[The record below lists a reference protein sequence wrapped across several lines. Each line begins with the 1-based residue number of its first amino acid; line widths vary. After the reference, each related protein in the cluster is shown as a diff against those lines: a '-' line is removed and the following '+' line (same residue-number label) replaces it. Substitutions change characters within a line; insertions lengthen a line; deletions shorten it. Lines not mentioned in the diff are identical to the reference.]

1 MSWIN
6 FPGFRGGPAAVVH
19 GHVSF
24 YFNTNVAQCGNF
36 RIFLSLRFYVKSI
49 LENLEVLKLQF
60 CHYWAPNFD
69 VHDFFELFEGWNLPN
84 QQNSELKKW
93 QK

>member
-24 YFNTNVAQCGNF
+24 YFNINVAQKWIFQDLSVTQILREINF
-36 RIFLSLRFYVKSI
+36 AEPRSDKIAVFVIFEALIFVRLVNISLQKVQ
-49 LENLEVLKLQF
+49 KLLNIKIQS
-60 CHYWAPNFD
+60 
-69 VHDFFELFEGWNLPN
+69 L
-84 QQNSELKKW
+84 
-93 QK
+93 

>member
-24 YFNTNVAQCGNF
+24 YFNINVAHKWKFQDFSVTQILREINF
-36 RIFLSLRFYVKSI
+36 EEPKSSKTGIFSNLNGSEFCLFGKS
-49 LENLEVLKLQF
+49 
-60 CHYWAPNFD
+60 
-69 VHDFFELFEGWNLPN
+69 
-84 QQNSELKKW
+84 
-93 QK
+93 

>member
-24 YFNTNVAQCGNF
+24 YFNINVAQKWIFRDLSVTQILREINF
-36 RIFLSLRFYVKSI
+36 REPKSYKTAVFAI
-49 LENLEVLKLQF
+49 CKDLNV
-60 CHYWAPNFD
+60 
-69 VHDFFELFEGWNLPN
+69 
-84 QQNSELKKW
+84 
-93 QK
+93 

>member
-24 YFNTNVAQCGNF
+24 YFNINVAQKWIFQDLSVTQILREINF
-36 RIFLSLRFYVKSI
+36 REPKSPKIAIFAISGALNFIDLVICSL
-49 LENLEVLKLQF
+49 
-60 CHYWAPNFD
+60 
-69 VHDFFELFEGWNLPN
+69 
-84 QQNSELKKW
+84 
-93 QK
+93 

>member
-24 YFNTNVAQCGNF
+24 YFNINVAHKWKFQDFSVTQILREINF
-36 RIFLSLRFYVKSI
+36 EEPRNSKTANFIISGAKIIVIFINFSL
-49 LENLEVLKLQF
+49 
-60 CHYWAPNFD
+60 
-69 VHDFFELFEGWNLPN
+69 
-84 QQNSELKKW
+84 
-93 QK
+93 QKVQKFR